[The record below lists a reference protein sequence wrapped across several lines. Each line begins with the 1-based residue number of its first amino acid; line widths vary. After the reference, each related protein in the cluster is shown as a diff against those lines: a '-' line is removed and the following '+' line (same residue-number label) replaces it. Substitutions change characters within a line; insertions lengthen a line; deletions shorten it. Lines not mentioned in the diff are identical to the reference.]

1 MRSILTCGFGG
12 MLLLALGCSQEEQS
26 VSVNETS
33 AVSPT
38 VETSAAAI
46 ENGSIAPGS
55 SSTPSSVGADM
66 NWPQWRGPS
75 GNGVALAGNPP
86 IEWSEEKNVVW
97 KIPVPGRGHSTPIIW
112 GEQLFLLTAVPENGT
127 ADVSIPLLNSKQVFG
142 QQRSGRG
149 GGRGGFGAPIEAK
162 EHDFVTIS
170 YDRTTGEELWRRS
183 ARKETPHE
191 GMSGMGSSEHGYASG
206 SPVTDGTHLYSYFGS
221 RGLYCYGM
229 DGELVWEKDLGDM
242 KTRNAFGEGAS
253 PALAGDVL
261 VIVWDEE
268 GDSFIYA
275 LDKNSGEIL
284 WKKPRNERS
293 SWSTPSIIEFE
304 DQTQVVVN
312 GTEAVR
318 SYDLKSG
325 DLIWEC
331 SGQTANAI
339 PSPVHQDGIV
349 IAMSG
354 FRGNALHAIQLGKK
368 GVLTDTDAVVW
379 SHDRGTPYVPSP
391 LLFDDKLW
399 FCQKNDGILSCFGAT
414 SGEAFYSQERL
425 GIRGVYASPIAAG
438 NRVYIAGRDGNTV
451 VVENSTQFKILKT
464 NRLEEKFDASPVVVG
479 DYLYLRGQ
487 NNLYC
492 IGESEG

>member
-1 MRSILTCGFGG
+1 
-12 MLLLALGCSQEEQS
+12 
-26 VSVNETS
+26 
-33 AVSPT
+33 
-38 VETSAAAI
+38 
-46 ENGSIAPGS
+46 
-55 SSTPSSVGADM
+55 
-66 NWPQWRGPS
+66 
-75 GNGVALAGNPP
+75 
-86 IEWSEEKNVVW
+86 VV
-97 KIPVPGRGHSTPIIW
+97 
-112 GEQLFLLTAVPENGT
+112 
-127 ADVSIPLLNSKQVFG
+127 
-142 QQRSGRG
+142 
-149 GGRGGFGAPIEAK
+149 
-162 EHDFVTIS
+162 
-170 YDRTTGEELWRRS
+170 
-183 ARKETPHE
+183 
-191 GMSGMGSSEHGYASG
+191 
-206 SPVTDGTHLYSYFGS
+206 
-221 RGLYCYGM
+221 
-229 DGELVWEKDLGDM
+229 
-242 KTRNAFGEGAS
+242 
-253 PALAGDVL
+253 
-261 VIVWDEE
+261 VWDEE

-275 LDKNSGEIL
+275 LDKNSGEVL

-304 DQTQVVVN
+304 GQTQVVVN
-312 GTEAVR
+312 GTKAVR

-354 FRGNALHAIQLGKK
+354 FRGNALHAIRLGHK
-368 GVLTDTDAVVW
+368 GVLTGTDAVVW

-391 LLFDDKLW
+391 LLFDGKLW

-414 SGEAFYSQERL
+414 SGEMFYSQERL

-487 NNLYC
+487 NTLYC
-492 IGESEG
+492 IGETEG